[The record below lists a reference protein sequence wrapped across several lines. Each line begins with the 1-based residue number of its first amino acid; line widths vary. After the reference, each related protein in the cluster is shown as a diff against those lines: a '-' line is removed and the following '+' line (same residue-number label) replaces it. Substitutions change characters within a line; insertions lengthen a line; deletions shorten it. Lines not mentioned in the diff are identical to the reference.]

1 MKNVKENPIITE
13 YWNAYLEEYPEAA
26 ALYDSAWSFGDN
38 ARLADELL
46 ALVLRGVKT
55 GTAMNYELNEV
66 RGLPLPFIGGHF
78 ILLDS
83 QGAPRGIITTTKCE
97 IIPFHEVTAEFAYS
111 EGEDDRTLESWR
123 FHHEAYF
130 TREMK
135 AYGMTFNPDMRI
147 VCENFEL
154 AFRK

>member
-1 MKNVKENPIITE
+1 MLESPAINE
-13 YWNAYLEEYPEAA
+13 YWNAYLELYPEAA

-38 ARLADELL
+38 ARLADEL
-46 ALVLRGVKT
+46 
-55 GTAMNYELNEV
+55 NEA
-66 RGLPLPFIGGHF
+66 RGLPLPFVGGHS

-83 QGAPRGIITTTKCE
+83 QGAPRGIITTTKCD

-130 TREMK
+130 SREMK
-135 AYGMTFNPDMRI
+135 AYGMTFNPNMRI

-154 AFRK
+154 VFSH

>member
-1 MKNVKENPIITE
+1 MQENPAIIE
-13 YWNAYLEEYPEAA
+13 YWKAYLEEHPEAE

-46 ALVLRGVKT
+46 ALVLQGVKT

-66 RGLPLPFIGGHF
+66 RGLPLPFIGGHS

-83 QGAPRGIITTTKCE
+83 QGVPRGIIKTTKCE
-97 IIPFHEVTAEFAYS
+97 ITPFHDVTPEFAYS

-130 TREMK
+130 SREMK
-135 AYGMTFNPDMRI
+135 AFGMTFDPGMRV

-154 AFRK
+154 VFRK